1 MTGAGGSV
9 KQAFEKTVVALRL
22 DAILTSRDMDAGV
35 RKSTKYTRIARSIAE
50 IGLVE
55 PLVVT
60 RLGVKKGKVLL
71 LDGHARLAALLDAG
85 VTEARCLVAL
95 DDEAFTYN
103 KRVSHLA
110 TIQEHY
116 MIIKALAKGASEQR
130 IADTLDLDV
139 AAIRRRRA
147 MLDGICPEAVE
158 LFKSRSVNLG
168 VFSALRRM
176 KPLRQIEAA
185 ELMIGAGN
193 LSASYAK
200 VLLAG
205 TRKGDLASTDRK
217 KIGGLSA
224 EQMDRMQREM
234 ETVQADFKG
243 VEKKYGDNVLQL
255 VVANGYIG
263 ALIRNAE
270 IERFLGERYPEI
282 LTQFKTIVRA
292 TSLDQNQAS

>member
-1 MTGAGGSV
+1 MTVAGKV
-9 KQAFEKTVVALRL
+9 KQAFEKDVILLRL
-22 DAILTSRDMDAGV
+22 DAILTSKDLGV
-35 RKSTKYTRIARSIAE
+35 GTRNSTKYKRIVRSVAE

-60 RLGVKKGKVLL
+60 RLGIKKGSVLL

-85 VTEARCLVAL
+85 ATEARCLVAL

-116 MIIKALAKGASEQR
+116 MIIKALAKGASEQK
-130 IADTLDLDV
+130 IADTLNLDV
-139 AAIRRRRA
+139 AAIRRRRT
-147 MLDGICPEAVE
+147 MLDGICPEAID

-205 TRKGDLASTDRK
+205 TRKGDLVNAERK
-217 KIGGLSA
+217 KVGGLSV
-224 EQMDRMQREM
+224 EPMDRMQREM
-234 ETVQADFKG
+234 EAVQADFKS

-270 IERFLGERYPEI
+270 IERYLGENYPE
-282 LTQFKTIVRA
+282 LLSQFKSIVRA
-292 TSLDQNQAS
+292 TSLDQNQTA